1 MSNEDELASSPLHA
15 LTARV
20 LARARELAGGGQAA
34 IYLVDVEGACLNRLA
49 GDVELPSRLPVAG
62 AVGPELDAGATRNL
76 CAALSARWPEG
87 TVAPLPV
94 LGRALGVIVTSQA
107 AGDEL
112 RATAAEVAPIFELAN
127 GFTDV
132 FERGRRTKQPSPA
145 AEMQLE
151 LLPPRIASVTGGRL
165 AASVLP
171 AYDVGGDWFDH
182 AENPDGVWI
191 ALGDAMGKGVRAAA
205 MSAISIGALR
215 SARREGGDAQAC
227 AREMHGAIHDLAMS
241 GFVTT
246 VVGVWAP
253 ADGMFTW
260 TNCGH
265 LNPLLVRDGTVREIS
280 GERTYPLGI
289 LDRER
294 VVPMASVRLL
304 PGDRLLLYSDGI
316 VEAQLEDESRFGLE
330 RLQTLLLDTAA
341 QAPTVTVKAIERAVL
356 DATSDAVGDDA
367 TQILLAID

>member
-1 MSNEDELASSPLHA
+1 MNEIAAGPLHA
-15 LTARV
+15 LPERV
-20 LARARELAGGGQAA
+20 LERARDLAGGGHAA
-34 IYLVDVEGACLNRLA
+34 VYLVDVEGACLVRLA
-49 GDVELPSRLPVAG
+49 GDAELPDRLRVDG
-62 AVGPELDAGATRNL
+62 AVGPELDAGATRAL
-76 CAALSARWPEG
+76 CRALSEPWPEG

-107 AGDEL
+107 AGDGL
-112 RATAAEVAPIFELAN
+112 HALAAEMAPIFELAT

-151 LLPPRIASVTGGRL
+151 LLPPRIASAAGARI

-182 AENPDGVWI
+182 TENPDGVWV

-205 MSAISIGALR
+205 MSAVSIGALR
-215 SARREGGDAQAC
+215 SARRDGGDARAC
-227 AREMHGAIHDLAMS
+227 ALEMHGAIHDLAMG
-241 GFVTT
+241 GFVTA
-246 VVGVWAP
+246 VVGSWAP
-253 ADGMFTW
+253 EAGTFTW

-265 LNPLLVRDGTVREIS
+265 LNPLLVRGGTVREIS

-289 LDRER
+289 LERER
-294 VVPMASVRLL
+294 VVPTATVQLE

-330 RLQTLLLDTAA
+330 RLEALLVETASA
-341 QAPTVTVKAIERAVL
+341 APTVAVKAIERAVL
-356 DATSDAVGDDA
+356 DATSGAVGDDA

>member
-1 MSNEDELASSPLHA
+1 MNDLAASPLHE
-15 LTARV
+15 LPERV
-20 LARARELAGGGQAA
+20 LTRARGLAGGGHAA
-34 IYLVDVEGACLNRLA
+34 IYLVDVEGACLVRLA
-49 GDVELPSRLPVAG
+49 GDAELPDRLPVEG
-62 AVGPELDAGATRNL
+62 AVGPELDPAATQGL
-76 CAALSARWPEG
+76 CRALLERWPHG
-87 TVAPLPV
+87 TIAPLPV

-107 AGDEL
+107 AGDGL
-112 RATAAEVAPIFELAN
+112 HATAAAVAPVFELAT

-151 LLPPRIASVTGGRL
+151 LLPPRVAVVTGGHL

-205 MSAISIGALR
+205 MSAVSIGALR
-215 SARREGGDAQAC
+215 SARRDGGDARAC
-227 AREMHGAIHDLAMS
+227 AREMHGALHDLAMG
-241 GFVTT
+241 GFVTA

-253 ADGMFTW
+253 AHGTFTW

-280 GERTYPLGI
+280 GERTFPLGI
-289 LDRER
+289 LERER
-294 VVPMASVRLL
+294 IVPTATVQLQ

-316 VEAQLEDESRFGLE
+316 VEAQRKDGTRFGLE
-330 RLQTLLLDTAA
+330 RLEAILLETAA
-341 QAPTVTVKAIERAVL
+341 AAPTVAVKAIEWAVL
-356 DATSDAVGDDA
+356 EATSNAVGDDA

>member
-1 MSNEDELASSPLHA
+1 MNELAGSPLHV
-15 LTARV
+15 LPERV
-20 LARARELAGGGQAA
+20 LERARGLAGGGHAA
-34 IYLVDVEGACLNRLA
+34 IYLVDVEGACLVRLV
-49 GDVELPSRLPVAG
+49 GDAELPDRLPVDG
-62 AVGPELDAGATRNL
+62 AVGPELDAHAARELGE
-76 CAALSARWPEG
+76 ALSDRWPQG
-87 TVAPLPV
+87 SVAPLPV
-94 LGRALGVIVTSQA
+94 LGRALGVLVTTQA
-107 AGDEL
+107 AGEAL
-112 RATAAEVAPIFELAN
+112 HTLAAAIAPIFELAG

-132 FERGRRTKQPSPA
+132 FERGRRTAQPSPA

-205 MSAISIGALR
+205 MSAVSIGALR
-215 SARREGGDAQAC
+215 SARRDGGDAQAC
-227 AREMHGAIHDLAMS
+227 AREMHGAIHDLAMG
-241 GFVTT
+241 GFVTA

-253 ADGMFTW
+253 ADGTFAW

-289 LDRER
+289 LERER
-294 VVPMASVRLL
+294 VVPTATVQLR

-316 VEAQLEDESRFGLE
+316 VEAQLEDGSRFGHE
-330 RLQTLLLDTAA
+330 RLEALLLDTASA
-341 QAPTVTVKAIERAVL
+341 APTVAVKAIERAVL
-356 DATSDAVGDDA
+356 EATSDAVGDDA